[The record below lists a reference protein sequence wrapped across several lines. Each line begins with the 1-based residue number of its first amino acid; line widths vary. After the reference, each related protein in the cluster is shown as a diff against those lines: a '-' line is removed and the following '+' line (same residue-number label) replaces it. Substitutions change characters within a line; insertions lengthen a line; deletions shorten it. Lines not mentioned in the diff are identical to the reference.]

1 MNGVISPIVVNNQAY
16 KQNKV
21 TNLNNENEYFLNE
34 QDSVSLSSLNRSVNN
49 STIQSINSL
58 NYNHVNTNLQN
69 LDNQKLI

>member
-1 MNGVISPIVVNNQAY
+1 LNGVISPIVVNNQAY